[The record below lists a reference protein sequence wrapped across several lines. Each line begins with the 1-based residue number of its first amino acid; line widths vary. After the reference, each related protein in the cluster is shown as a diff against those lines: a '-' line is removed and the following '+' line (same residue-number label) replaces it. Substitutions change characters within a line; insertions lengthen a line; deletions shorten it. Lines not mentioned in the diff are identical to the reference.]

1 MNTVNLLILDAVQ
14 GLTEFLPVSSSGH
27 LALFQEFLGMES
39 PEGATLEVLLH
50 GGTLISVLV
59 FYREKLLSLCQGLI
73 KRDKGSL
80 LYCAALLLSCLPAM
94 VVYVLAGK
102 AIEKSFTSVFLI
114 AGCLIVTGAILLS
127 QQFLPSS
134 LPFRS
139 QPMTWWRALLTG
151 AAQAVAMLPGISRSG
166 STITAARWLG
176 LGGAEAMEFSFL
188 MSIPILGGGIILKIG
203 EACHDGLG
211 GLNPL
216 SVILAA
222 AVAAV
227 IGYLALK
234 LLKLL
239 QLLGRLQYFGYY
251 CLGIGVLAI
260 VLKLSLR

>member
-1 MNTVNLLILDAVQ
+1 MNILQLLLLAVIQ

-27 LALFQEFLGMES
+27 LALCQEFLGMKS
-39 PEGATLEVLLH
+39 PDGATLEVFLH
-50 GGTLISVLV
+50 GGTLISVLI
-59 FYREKLLSLCQGLI
+59 FYRAKLLTLCQGLL
-73 KRDKGSL
+73 KRDKSSW
-80 LYCAALLLSCLPAM
+80 LYCIALLLSCLPAM
-94 VVYVLAGK
+94 VVYVLAGDK
-102 AIEKSFTSVFLI
+102 IEESFTSVILI
-114 AGCLIVTGAILLS
+114 ASCLIVTGAILLS

-134 LPFRS
+134 SLATS

-151 AAQAVAMLPGISRSG
+151 TAQAVAMLPGISRSG

-203 EACHDGLG
+203 EACHDGLD

-239 QLLGRLQYFGYY
+239 QFLGRLQYFGYY

-260 VLKLSLR
+260 VLKLALR